1 MPTNRPETMMM
12 MSESTPLKYT
22 SLITRRKRLKL
33 VPEEASTSH
42 RKRAM
47 VPARQTPSIT
57 LWPRRPSGRR
67 ISSTRASRQS
77 HVLRVRRRGVVE
89 RHRPVG
95 LAVHELLN
103 VRQLALADLVGR
115 AFADDHAVGDEV
127 EIVHELQ
134 RFDHVMRHDD
144 GSRSEG
150 VVQRADEAGDHGERD
165 GIQSGE
171 GLV

>member
-1 MPTNRPETMMM
+1 MPTNSPETMMM

-67 ISSTRASRQS
+67 RSSTRASRKA
-77 HVLRVRRRGVVE
+77 HVRRVRRRGVVE
-89 RHRPVG
+89 RHPPVG
-95 LAVHELLN
+95 LAVHELLH
-103 VRQLALADLVGR
+103 VLQLAPADLVGR
-115 AFADDHAVGDEV
+115 ALADDQARGDAVE
-127 EIVHELQ
+127 
-134 RFDHVMRHDD
+134 
-144 GSRSEG
+144 
-150 VVQRADEAGDHGERD
+150 EAP
-165 GIQSGE
+165 
-171 GLV
+171 